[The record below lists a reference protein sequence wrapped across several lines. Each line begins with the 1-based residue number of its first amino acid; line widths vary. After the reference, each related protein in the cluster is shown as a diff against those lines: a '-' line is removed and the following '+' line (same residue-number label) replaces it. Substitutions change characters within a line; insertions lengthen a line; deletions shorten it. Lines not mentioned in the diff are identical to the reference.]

1 MINCV
6 FEWYHLPGFVI
17 RCTEKIV
24 PESVT
29 VVSDA
34 INLST
39 QSMIGM
45 LFILASAILG
55 IVIVELLYNKLDW
68 YLDPLVEKVKKRYE
82 YVQSRKA
89 THL

>member
-1 MINCV
+1 MLNCV
-6 FEWYHLPGFVI
+6 FEWYHLPEVI
-17 RCTEKIV
+17 IKCTEKIA

-39 QSMIGM
+39 QSWVGM
-45 LFILASAILG
+45 LFMLASAILG
-55 IVIVELLYNKLDW
+55 IVLVELLYNKLDW
-68 YLDPLVEKVKKRYE
+68 YLDPLVERVKRRYE

>member
-1 MINCV
+1 MLNCV
-6 FEWYHLPGFVI
+6 WEWYRLPEFI
-17 RCTEKIV
+17 IQCTEKV
-24 PESVT
+24 YSPSLT
-29 VVSDA
+29 VADS

-39 QSMIGM
+39 QSMVGM
-45 LFILASAILG
+45 LFMLASAILG

-68 YLDPLVEKVKKRYE
+68 YLDPLVERVKKRYE